1 MTDTSHRDFFYACNP
16 FVIRFGGLLVR
27 FVGFLE
33 INRSQPIDI
42 QNIYVYLSQMCM
54 VFITGY
60 HTASGFC
67 GEGISA
73 EEV

>member
-1 MTDTSHRDFFYACNP
+1 M
-16 FVIRFGGLLVR
+16 VR
-27 FVGFLE
+27 FVVFVE
-33 INRSQPIDI
+33 INRSKPIDI
-42 QNIYVYLSQMCM
+42 QNLYVYLSQMGI
-54 VFITGY
+54 VFITGC